1 MSKHPTEYNI
11 EDEEETP
18 HSLPSGQTQRI
29 SRRSAAWL
37 NGFVI
42 HDPRLYAIYVEVR
55 PQLLLST
62 LAALLVGAANALLP
76 DALTIGPS
84 WLLLAIT
91 CVTVVPL
98 FYAILFHPL
107 PHRLVQ
113 TIRLGLQVVLTLALL
128 GSITLLIAQLPQ
140 LKVGGELLRSGGLLW
155 ASNILIFALWYWE
168 IDGNG
173 PVGRHLRGHP
183 ALDFQFPQQAGGQSW
198 APGFF
203 DYLFLAF
210 CSATALS
217 PADTM
222 PLTQRAKVLMM
233 LQAVISLTL
242 LALLIARS
250 INIL

>member
-1 MSKHPTEYNI
+1 MQQDSSSQHVEKQQASNLSPGGKTQQ
-11 EDEEETP
+11 
-18 HSLPSGQTQRI
+18 SPS
-29 SRRSAAWL
+29 WL
-37 NGFVI
+37 AGLVT
-42 HDPRLYAIYVEVR
+42 HDPRLYAIYIEVR
-55 PQLLLST
+55 PQLLLGT
-62 LAALLVGAANALLP
+62 LAALLVGVANTLLP
-76 DALTIGPS
+76 DALTVGPR

-91 CVTVVPL
+91 GVIVVPL
-98 FYAILFHPL
+98 FYAVLFRPL
-107 PHRLVQ
+107 PYRLVRI
-113 TIRLGLQVVLTLALL
+113 IRFGLQVVLTVALL
-128 GSITLLIAQLPQ
+128 GSISLLIAQLPQ

-155 ASNILIFALWYWE
+155 ASNVIIFALWYWE

-198 APGFF
+198 APGFI

-222 PLTQRAKVLMM
+222 PLTQRAKLLMM
-233 LQAVISLTL
+233 LEAVISLTL

-250 INIL
+250 VNIL

>member
-1 MSKHPTEYNI
+1 MPQEPVPHQV
-11 EDEEETP
+11 EDEQR
-18 HSLPSGQTQRI
+18 SLPS
-29 SRRSAAWL
+29 SRRQTRQPRSWL
-37 NGFVI
+37 ARLVARDPQLYVI
-42 HDPRLYAIYVEVR
+42 YIEVR
-55 PQLLLST
+55 PQLLLAT
-62 LAALLVGAANALLP
+62 LAALLVGVANALLP
-76 DALTIGPS
+76 DALTVGPS

-91 CVTVVPL
+91 GVVAVPL
-98 FYAILFHPL
+98 FYAILFRSL
-107 PHRLVQ
+107 SYRL
-113 TIRLGLQVVLTLALL
+113 IRSIRFGLQVALTLALL
-128 GSITLLIAQLPQ
+128 GSITLLIAQLPN
-140 LKVGGELLRSGGLLW
+140 LKAGGELLRSGGLLW
-155 ASNILIFALWYWE
+155 ISNVLIFALWYWE

-173 PVGRHLRGHP
+173 PIGRHLRGHP

-222 PLTQRAKVLMM
+222 PLTQRAKLLMM

-250 INIL
+250 VNIL